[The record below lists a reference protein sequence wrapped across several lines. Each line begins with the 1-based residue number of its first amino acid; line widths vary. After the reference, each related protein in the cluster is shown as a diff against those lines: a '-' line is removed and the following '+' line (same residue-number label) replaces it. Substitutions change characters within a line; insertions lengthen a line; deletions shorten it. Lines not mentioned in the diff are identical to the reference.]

1 MFTLIQMNMKR
12 ICTLTL
18 LLFSTLFLFAQRPYF
33 CITEGTTLEY
43 ENYGQTGNIDGY
55 FRMDIRQVSGT
66 DGNYNITYMMY
77 PFNPDHTPSFDPE
90 EMNIAIKDGA
100 LSAMFGS
107 VSLMKVTGDVPVI
120 PSRMAVG
127 QELDGGLMKI
137 SAMGLNFTAE
147 ILSHKVIGRE
157 ELTTPAGTFKCYI
170 VEMVTQ
176 SNVLMQKVVSTT
188 RQWYARGIGSVK
200 SETFDDSGKMTNS
213 QLLIKIN

>member
-1 MFTLIQMNMKR
+1 MKR
-12 ICTLTL
+12 IGILAL

-43 ENYGQTGNIDGY
+43 ENYGQTGNVDGY
-55 FRMDIRQVSGT
+55 FRMNIRKVSGI
-66 DGNYNITYMMY
+66 DGNYTINYVMT
-77 PFNPDHTPSFDPE
+77 PFNPDRTPSFDPV
-90 EMNIAIKDGA
+90 EMTTSIKDGA
-100 LSAMFGS
+100 MSAMFGS
-107 VSLMKVTGDVPVI
+107 VSLMEVSGDIPVI
-120 PSRMAVG
+120 PSLMAVG
-127 QELDGGLMKI
+127 QELGGGLMKI

-147 ILSHKVIGRE
+147 ILSHNVIGRE

-188 RQWYARGIGSVK
+188 RQWYTRGIGSVK